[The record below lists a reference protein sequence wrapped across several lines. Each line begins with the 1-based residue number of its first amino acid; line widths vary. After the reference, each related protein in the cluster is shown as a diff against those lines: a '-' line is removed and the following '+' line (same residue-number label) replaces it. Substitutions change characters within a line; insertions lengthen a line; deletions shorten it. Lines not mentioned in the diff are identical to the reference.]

1 MEAAGQHVVVLGDL
15 NDYQDAPALTSDLIT
30 GTTLQDLWFRA
41 PTNDAYSYQFDGQL
55 ETLDHIFTDQYLSAR
70 VSGIRYVHFDNDYF
84 PRGTT
89 SPIEVSDHDP
99 PVATIKL
106 PAKDR

>member
-1 MEAAGQHVVVLGDL
+1 VVPG
-15 NDYQDAPALTSDLIT
+15 PTS
-30 GTTLQDLWFRA
+30 
-41 PTNDAYSYQFDGQL
+41 DAYSYQFDGQL

-84 PRGTT
+84 PKDGTN

-99 PVATIKL
+99 PVATLKL

>member
-1 MEAAGQHVVVLGDL
+1 VRGGLRAA
-15 NDYQDAPALTSDLIT
+15 
-30 GTTLQDLWFRA
+30 
-41 PTNDAYSYQFDGQL
+41 FDPNP
-55 ETLDHIFTDQYLSAR
+55 AR

-84 PRGTT
+84 PRGGN

-106 PAKDR
+106 PRRIGD